1 MKFAHI
7 ADTHIRNLKFHYEY
21 RVVFEKMYDILREQ
35 KVDYIIHCGDIAH
48 TKTQISPEFVQMA
61 AEFFTNLAAIAPT
74 YIILGNHDGNLKNS
88 NRQDALSPIIDALCL
103 QDLHLLKGAGETR
116 LDDKHCLNV
125 LSVFDEEN
133 WVSPS
138 DDSKI
143 NIALYHGSVSGVMT
157 DTGWIMEHGEHP
169 IEIFEGHDFAFLG
182 DIHKTNQI
190 LDTEGRVRYCGSTVQ
205 QNHGETNDK
214 GFLIWDIK
222 SKDDFTV
229 EHHVLENPKP
239 FVTINL
245 TPKGRIPRGTDV
257 VSGARLRLVANH
269 SIPLDKLKK
278 AVDIATKKFKPES
291 ITFLNRSA
299 GDRGSIEVGEGFKE
313 NLRDVAVQESLIKE
327 YLSDYDVEES
337 VIEDVFSIN
346 RKYNTAVESE
356 EEVRRNIS
364 WSLKTLEWDNLF
376 NYGEGNKVDFE
387 ALGGIVGIFGKNF
400 SGKSSIIDSLLWTVF
415 NSTSKKNRKT
425 LDTINQNCDYGSGK
439 VEIQIGNKLMTIERR
454 GDKYIKKNKGE
465 ESVEAKTTLNFEA
478 KDIVTGETTSLNG
491 ESRTQTDENI
501 RKYFGTLEDFLLTSM
516 SSQLESLLFIGE
528 GSTKRKEILA
538 KFLDLEFFEK
548 KYRLCKDD
556 TNDMR
561 GAIKRLE
568 EVDFEQSILETLSL
582 INSNSRHTAEQQQK
596 CEVLKSDVANLTS
609 ELNSVAEKI
618 EASPQKLIDIGK
630 VNKSFRET
638 DIEIN
643 SLNQRND
650 TLQNNLTINNGVLQK
665 IEDLEKQFDA
675 PSYEEKLLR
684 IKLLSS
690 QVESLD
696 NEIRRAETKKRAEE
710 KKIELLNNVPCGK
723 EFSHCQFIKDA
734 YAALEQVGIT
744 KEEIEALSRDKST
757 VSEELVSLEPTKVED
772 HLEKY
777 NKVIEKKN
785 NLISENAQIEIE
797 LVKNRSKIVTL
808 NVTLEELQGQID
820 NYKKNKKLFDNLDN
834 LVEKRESLSVEIDDK
849 QEQIS
854 ACEENVLAFYR
865 ESGFLEQKLE
875 NLREQEQELNTLRKD
890 YAARDLFMSCMHS
903 NGISLDVIKRELPR
917 INEEIAK
924 VLANVVD
931 FEVFMENDE
940 KRLDILIKHP
950 KFDPRPLEMGSG
962 AEKSIAAMAIRLA
975 LLNVSSMPKGDLFI
989 MDEPG
994 TALDEDNMEGFI
1006 RIIDLVKS
1014 SYKSVLLISHLE
1026 TLKDSVDTQ
1035 IAIERKG
1042 KFANVNQ

>member
-35 KVDYIIHCGDIAH
+35 EVDYIIHCGDIAH

-61 AEFFTNLAAIAPT
+61 AEFFTNLASIAPT

-88 NRQDALSPIIDALCL
+88 NRQDALTPIIDALGL
-103 QDLHLLKGAGETR
+103 QDLHLLKGAGETV

-125 LSVFDEEN
+125 LSVFDEDN

-138 DDSKI
+138 DESKI

-157 DTGWIMEHGEHP
+157 DTGWVMEHGEHP

-182 DIHKTNQI
+182 DIHKTNQV

-205 QNHGETNDK
+205 QNHGESNDK
-214 GFLIWDIK
+214 GFLIWNIH
-222 SKDDFTV
+222 SKDNFTV
-229 EHHVLENPKP
+229 EHHILENPKP

-245 TPKGRIPRGTDV
+245 TPKGRIPRGTSVND
-257 VSGARLRLVANH
+257 GARLRLVANH
-269 SIPLDKLKK
+269 SIPLDRLKK

-299 GDRGSIEVGEGFKE
+299 GDRGSVEVGDSLKE

-327 YLSDYDVEES
+327 YLSDYDVEDS
-337 VIEDVFSIN
+337 VIEDVYSIN
-346 RKYNTAVESE
+346 RKYNSTVESE

-364 WSLKTLEWDNLF
+364 WSLKSLEWDNLF
-376 NYGEGNKVDFE
+376 NYGEGNRVDFD

-425 LDTINQNCDYGSGK
+425 LDTINQNCDYGRGL
-439 VEIQIGNKLMTIERR
+439 VEIQIGNKMMIIERR

-478 KDIVTGETTSLNG
+478 KDIVTGEITSLNG
-491 ESRTQTDENI
+491 ETRNQTDENI

-568 EVDFEQSILETLSL
+568 EVDFEQNILETRAL
-582 INSNSRHTAEQQQK
+582 INSNARETSQQQQRCELLKGEVETLTAELQ
-596 CEVLKSDVANLTS
+596 EV
-609 ELNSVAEKI
+609 EGKI
-618 EASPQKLIDIGK
+618 DASPQKLINIKK
-630 VNKSFRET
+630 VTKSYEQVQSELETLNK
-638 DIEIN
+638 
-643 SLNQRND
+643 RNE
-650 TLQNNLTINNGVLQK
+650 TLQGNLATNNDVLRK
-665 IEDLEKQFDA
+665 IADLEKQFDA

-690 QVESLD
+690 QVENLN
-696 NEIRRAETKKRAEE
+696 NEIRRTETRKKAEE

-744 KEEIEALSRDKST
+744 KEEILSLSRDKDT
-757 VSEELVSLEPTKVED
+757 ASEELVSLEPTKVED
-772 HLEKY
+772 HLDKY

-785 NLISENAQIEIE
+785 NLISENAQIEVEI
-797 LVKNRSKIVTL
+797 VKNQSQVSSL
-808 NVTLEELQGQID
+808 NLTVEDLQTKMSE
-820 NYKKNKKLFDNLDN
+820 YKKNKKLFDNLDN
-834 LVEKRESLSVEIDDK
+834 LVDKKDALSQTIETKQQEI
-849 QEQIS
+849 S
-854 ACEENVLAFYR
+854 VCEESVLTFYR
-865 ESGFLEQKLE
+865 ESGFLEQKLQ
-875 NLREQEQELNTLRKD
+875 NLKSQQDELNTLRKD

-1014 SYKSVLLISHLE
+1014 NYKSVLLISHLE
-1026 TLKDSVDTQ
+1026 TLKDSVDKQ
-1035 IAIERKG
+1035 IVIERKG
-1042 KFANVNQ
+1042 KFASVNQ